1 MYSMLKHAHSGLRWA
16 VLLLLLVAII
26 NALSKW
32 RGGKQFADGDRKIAL
47 FTMISAH
54 VQLILG
60 LILYFFLSPAVQFN
74 ENTMAD
80 KVLRFY
86 SVEHLTIMLLAIA
99 VITIGY
105 SKAKKKLE
113 SAQKFRSVF
122 VYYLIGLILIL
133 AGIPWPFRFPGAG
146 WF

>member
-1 MYSMLKHAHSGLRWA
+1 MLKHAHSGLRWV
-16 VLLLLLVAII
+16 VLALLLVAIV
-26 NALSKW
+26 NALMKW
-32 RGGKQFADGDRKIAL
+32 RSGKTYTDGDRKITL
-47 FTMISAH
+47 FTMIGAH

-60 LILYFFLSPAVQFN
+60 LILYFISPAVQFN
-74 ENTMAD
+74 SATMSD

-86 SVEHLTIMLLAIA
+86 SVEHLTIMILAIA

-105 SKAKKKLE
+105 SQAKKKLE
-113 SAQKFRSVF
+113 AAQKFRSTCT
-122 VYYLIGLILIL
+122 YYLIALLLIL

>member
-1 MYSMLKHAHSGLRWA
+1 MLKHAHSGLRWV
-16 VLLLLLVAII
+16 VLALLLVAIV

-32 RGGKQFADGDRKIAL
+32 RGGKQYTDGDRKITL

-60 LILYFFLSPAVQFN
+60 LILYFISPAVQFN
-74 ENTMAD
+74 SATMSY

-86 SVEHLTIMLLAIA
+86 SVEHLTIMILAIA

-105 SKAKKKLE
+105 SQAKKKLE
-113 SAQKFRSVF
+113 AAQKFRSTF
-122 VYYLIGLILIL
+122 TYYLIALLLIL

>member
-1 MYSMLKHAHSGLRWA
+1 MYPMLKHAHSGLRWV
-16 VLLLLLVAII
+16 VLALLLVAIV

-32 RGGKQFADGDRKIAL
+32 RGGKQYTDGDRKITL

>member
-1 MYSMLKHAHSGLRWA
+1 MLKHAHSGLRWV
-16 VLLLLLVAII
+16 VLLLLLAAIV
-26 NALSKW
+26 NALIKW
-32 RGGKQFADGDRKIAL
+32 RSAKPYTGGDRKITL
-47 FTMISAH
+47 FTMIGAH

-74 ENTMAD
+74 EHTMSD

-86 SVEHLTIMLLAIA
+86 SVEHLAIMLLAIA

-105 SKAKKKLE
+105 SQAKKKLE

-122 VYYLIGLILIL
+122 TYYLIGLILIL

>member
-1 MYSMLKHAHSGLRWA
+1 MYPMLKHAHSGLRWV
-16 VLLLLLVAII
+16 VLALLLVAIV

-32 RGGKQFADGDRKIAL
+32 RGGKQYTDGDRKITL

-60 LILYFFLSPAVQFN
+60 LILYFISPAVQFN
-74 ENTMAD
+74 SATMSD

-86 SVEHLTIMLLAIA
+86 SVEHLTIMILAIA

-105 SKAKKKLE
+105 SQAKKKLE
-113 SAQKFRSVF
+113 AAQKFRSTF
-122 VYYLIGLILIL
+122 TYYLIALLLIL

>member
-1 MYSMLKHAHSGLRWA
+1 MLKHAHSGLRWV
-16 VLLLLLVAII
+16 VLALLLVAIV

-60 LILYFFLSPAVQFN
+60 LILYFISPAVQFN
-74 ENTMAD
+74 SATMSD

-86 SVEHLTIMLLAIA
+86 SVEHLTIMILAIA

-105 SKAKKKLE
+105 SQAKKKLE
-113 SAQKFRSVF
+113 AAQKFRSTCT
-122 VYYLIGLILIL
+122 YYLIALLLIL

>member
-1 MYSMLKHAHSGLRWA
+1 MLKHAHSGLRWV

-32 RGGKQFADGDRKIAL
+32 RSGKQYTDGDRKITL
-47 FTMISAH
+47 FTMIGAH
-54 VQLILG
+54 IQLILG

-74 ENTMAD
+74 EHTMAD

-86 SVEHLTIMLLAIA
+86 SVEHLTIMILAIA
-99 VITIGY
+99 LITIGY
-105 SKAKKKLE
+105 SQAKKKVE
-113 SAQKFRSVF
+113 AAQKFRATF
-122 VYYLIGLILIL
+122 IYYLIGLLLIL

>member
-1 MYSMLKHAHSGLRWA
+1 MLKHAHSGLRWV
-16 VLLLLLVAII
+16 VLALLLVAIV

-32 RGGKQFADGDRKIAL
+32 RGGKQYTDGDRKITL

-60 LILYFFLSPAVQFN
+60 LILYFISPAVQFN
-74 ENTMAD
+74 SATMSD

-86 SVEHLTIMLLAIA
+86 SVEHLTIMILAIA

-105 SKAKKKLE
+105 SQAKKKLE
-113 SAQKFRSVF
+113 AAQKFRSTF
-122 VYYLIGLILIL
+122 TYYLIALLLIL